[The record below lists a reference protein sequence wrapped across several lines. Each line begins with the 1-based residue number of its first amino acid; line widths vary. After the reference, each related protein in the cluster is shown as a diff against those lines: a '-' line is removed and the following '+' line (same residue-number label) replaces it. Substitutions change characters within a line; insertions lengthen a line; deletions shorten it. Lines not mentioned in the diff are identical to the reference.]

1 MQDDRAGRPGELPG
15 PDDAHDIA
23 IIGAGLRFP
32 GGVRSLDALWR
43 TIHDGV
49 DVTGEIP
56 ADRWGPQ
63 FHHPDPRH
71 PGTTYCPKGAF
82 LGDID
87 RFDADFFGISP
98 REARELD
105 PQQRILLETSWAA
118 MEDSGIPR
126 EQWEGSRTGVFAG
139 VLAMDYTVL
148 HAKTAGVESINPY
161 YASGKEFSFGVGRI
175 AYTFGLHGPCLM
187 LNTAC
192 SSSLMAVHLASQ
204 ALRNG
209 ECDAALAGGVNLM
222 LVPELSIF
230 MSKIDALSP
239 TGVCRPFDASADGVV
254 RGEGCGVIVLKRY
267 DDAVEAGDRILAVVK
282 GSATN
287 HDGRSAGL
295 TAPNA
300 AAQALLL
307 RSALGNAGL
316 EPGEVDYVEA
326 HGTGTPLGD
335 PMEIGAL
342 SEVIGAG
349 RPAERPLLIG
359 SHKAN
364 FGHLDSAAGL
374 LGLLKA
380 VLVAR
385 HGIVPPQI
393 HFERPT
399 PVLDWKRSGVRV
411 PTEPTPLP
419 GNGPWIAGVSAF
431 GLSGSN
437 VHVVVSS
444 PPALRGA
451 PRTAKDL
458 AAHEAAALGTP
469 TSNPVQGRAAVT
481 ARETVPVLVM
491 SGPSAKAV
499 ADQAAAHRDLLRA
512 SDDGDLPDLFYSAS
526 VRRTHHDYRLAVV
539 GRTGAEL
546 ADAVDAHLAGEN
558 RAGTASG
565 DVLDRRP
572 PRIVHVF
579 SGQGSQWPG
588 MAMDLYRTEPLVRG
602 VLDECDALIRE
613 HTDWSLLE
621 ELARTEHSRLMETR
635 IAQPAVFA
643 VQLAL
648 TRLWT
653 SWGVSPDAVVGHSM
667 GEIAAACAAGAL
679 SVPDA
684 TKLIVHRGR
693 IMQDATGSGR
703 MTAIELPA
711 DEVRTALEDQG
722 SPLVVATVNGPRSTV
737 IAGPADAMEDA
748 VARFKAAGAT
758 CLPLGVDYA
767 FHSPAVRRHGD
778 ELEDLL
784 SGLVPDTPV
793 LPLLSSVDPEA
804 DTPVPDA
811 SYWGRNVRD
820 AVLFWPAVDRLLAKR
835 DAVFVEIGPHPTL
848 SRPVQAALA
857 HRGRRGPVVASLARG
872 KASRSTLA
880 ASLGSLYAAGISVD
894 WSAVHGPAEARRY
907 IKLPALELTGESYW
921 LTGVERGRQGGAAAA
936 AAEGLR
942 AEVRLYDSQG
952 RLVATAGGET
962 RPADGEQA
970 GQAPAAVAQAVTPA
984 AAYCPTPAATAPA
997 VEPAVVAAP
1006 VPALNG
1012 SNGASGAHK
1021 VNGAAPMT
1029 AAYAEAA
1036 AWAATLPRT
1045 EAPDRSP
1052 RPGRLSREQV
1062 ARKITSAVA
1071 QILGH
1076 DPGKRI
1082 SRVRGFY
1089 ELGFDSFTIVDL
1101 VKQLQADFGVELGES
1116 AGIDHPTIDRMT
1128 DYLVAATAARQ
1139 PAETAAGPD
1148 PDGTESVPE
1157 SVPLGGTASGGTVG
1171 AAEPS
1176 PVVAAVTPPAAAAAV
1191 PSTPEPIAIVGMS
1204 CRLPGANGLD
1214 EYWSLLRSGT
1224 DATRD
1229 VPEARWDAD
1238 RLLAEGQVAP
1248 GTVVTRR
1255 GAFLDGVEQFDN
1267 AFFRVS
1273 SREAKSMD
1281 PQQRIFL
1288 EVAWEALEDAGVSA
1302 DSLRGGQTGL
1312 FVGMNTTDYQQLVT
1326 RHVENVDLY
1335 YGTGNSFSGTAGRL
1349 SYFLGV
1355 RGPSLAVDTACSSS
1369 LAAVH
1374 LACQSLRSGESDV
1387 ALAGGSNVIAT
1398 PTVYLAMSAGGALAP
1413 DGRCK
1418 TFDAS
1423 ADGYGRGEGAG
1434 AVVLKTLARARADG
1448 DRVYAVIRGS
1458 AVNHNGASGGL
1469 TVPSAEAQEQVV
1481 KAALAQAALPGAE
1494 VDYIEAHGTGTVLG
1508 DAVELTALD
1517 RALGGGRSA
1526 DRPLLVGS
1534 VKTNIGHLEAAAGVA
1549 GLIKTVLA
1557 LHHGEIPAHLHYD
1570 NPTGQVAWNRL
1581 GLKVTARRTPWPQAQ
1596 GEHLRTAG
1604 VSAFGFT
1611 GTNAHVV
1618 VSEPPGPRPERREA
1632 PSAAR
1637 AFALPLSGASQPAL
1651 AQAAERM
1658 RERLEAVSGDVIS
1671 DVCHT
1676 AGARRA
1682 HLEHRLVVVGS
1693 SREDLIRALSRAAV
1707 SDEGAGLDAQSDAA
1721 EGLYR
1726 GDARPGEP
1734 VRYAMAYDDSVAD
1747 LPWAWFAAEEPA
1759 FRAALDAIDAEAAAL
1774 LGRSVRKALLG
1785 GAADPVATVAAQ
1797 IALTALWRDHGV
1809 APDAIAGRGSGEI
1822 AAAYAAGALTLRD
1835 AVLAASGVRG
1845 VRLSAEPATP
1855 LVLASLA
1862 ENGLDLSGW
1871 TVPGGTAPTAWGGG
1885 SAEALA
1891 DLGVE
1896 AVVDAGLGDCA
1907 PRIAAN
1913 ASDELAAI
1921 AVGGA
1926 PRADALVR
1934 ATAALHV
1941 AGCVI
1946 GWAALTGG
1954 RGSLVGLPTYP
1965 WQHRRHW
1972 IDVPAL
1978 AAPGDGTGPHAD
1990 LGAPFT
1996 PFDKPALRY
2005 YPVRIAGRTTGGW
2018 IAAPKAAALALSV
2031 ARDLVGDAALR
2042 LRGFALD
2049 APLSDAA
2056 DLAPGA
2062 GAQLVARRDAASW
2075 SLRLVA
2081 GAADGR
2087 TAGTV
2092 ARATADRRGVAAAEP
2107 ADLAELRERLTK
2119 QVPGG
2124 ITEGEGP
2131 LLDVVAPEP
2140 ADIVQAPRRRRERL
2154 ATVKLGTGGT
2164 GRAPLPAGLLAAAVR
2179 LLGSCSSRRDAQPF
2193 AVAGIDEI
2201 LLFEAPAQEALLHAT
2216 AESAD
2221 RGDVRILGTDGRVLA
2236 ELRGVSFA
2244 PAGDLALD
2252 EAVRTRVA
2260 DRLYRI
2266 AWQPAEQTPD
2276 AQPPAAAQPGKW
2288 LVCPAV
2294 PDAASAAAGL
2304 AVALRQAG
2312 ADTLV
2317 AAPQSSS
2324 TAAWQQLIDQQTD
2337 PVGAVVLV
2345 GAEATE
2351 AGEEGGVQGGAR
2363 GSVQNIS
2370 ALSEAALGVA
2380 RVCADLAVRPNPP
2393 RLWIVTRGAQ
2403 SPAGGAPASA
2413 QAALWGLGR
2422 ALAMETPAA
2431 WGGLVDLDP
2440 DLGPDAAPEAVQYDD
2455 AAAWILRAQ
2464 DADAQGPAE
2473 DEACLRGPDWYV
2485 PRLVHAPAP
2494 PRTLRP
2500 ERCREDAWY
2509 LVAGAQGEA
2518 DRPILDWLTGRGAR
2532 RILLAG
2538 SGGTAADDYAA
2549 RITPLLPEGVTVKTV
2564 QAGDAPAI
2572 DTASID
2578 AASIDTASLEAALEG
2593 APLGGV
2599 VIAPGAT
2606 GIRPLAKAEPHHLAA
2621 ELDHARLAV
2630 RVERAVRRQRPDFFL
2645 LLGSAA
2651 AAWGSVGMTCR
2662 GAVEGVLDAVAAARS
2677 AAGRPAVTLRWMPR
2691 ADTGELGRRDRVL
2704 MEDSGLTPL
2713 AAEDVAEALDV
2724 AVRGGYTDA
2733 CVASVDEPRYAAAC
2747 RGLLDRGLLALLA
2760 ADVASAGEAEEAPA
2774 GAAPRTPFAAELAA
2788 LAPDLRAERMLELV
2802 LGHVVEVLGEG
2813 GGEVDPDQGFFEL
2826 GMDSVMSLAL
2836 KTRLDRGV
2844 GGDLPTTLTFEYPT
2858 TRALARHLLEQVARD
2873 DEPQPE
2879 AAAATGAPDPAE
2891 SDASMADLLGADGDG
2906 LEDLSDDQ
2914 LMERLMA
2921 SLASSESLLGEGD

>member
-1 MQDDRAGRPGELPG
+1 VLDDRQGQPTQAPGLRG
-15 PDDAHDIA
+15 PDGGHDIA
-23 IIGAGLRFP
+23 IIGAGCRFP
-32 GGVRSLDALWR
+32 GGARSLDALWR
-43 TIHDGV
+43 ILHDGV
-49 DVTGEIP
+49 DVTADIP

-63 FHHPDPRH
+63 FHNPDPRH

-82 LGDID
+82 LGEID
-87 RFDADFFGISP
+87 KFDADFFGISP

-105 PQQRILLETSWAA
+105 PQQRLLLETAWAA

-126 EQWEGSRTGVFAG
+126 AQWEGSRTGVFAG

-175 AYTFGLHGPCLM
+175 SYTFGLHGPTLM

-254 RGEGCGVIVLKRY
+254 RGEGCGVVVLKRY
-267 DDAVEAGDRILAVVK
+267 ADAVAAGDRILAVVK

-307 RSALGNAGL
+307 RDALSSAGL
-316 EPGEVDYVEA
+316 EPREVDYVEA

-335 PMEIGAL
+335 PLEVGAL
-342 SEVIGAG
+342 AEVIGAG

-380 VLVAR
+380 ILVAR
-385 HGIVPPQI
+385 HGVVPPQI

-419 GNGPWIAGVSAF
+419 GSGPWIAGVSAF

-437 VHVVVSS
+437 VHVIVST
-444 PPALRGA
+444 PPALR
-451 PRTAKDL
+451 P
-458 AAHEAAALGTP
+458 AAHAAGLRAAQETAALDP
-469 TSNPVQGRAAVT
+469 VT
-481 ARETVPVLVM
+481 AGPDGGGSAAISAARESIPVLVL
-491 SGPSAKAV
+491 SGPSPKAL
-499 ADQAAAHRDLLRA
+499 ADQAAAHRDLLRERE
-512 SDDGDLPDLFYSAS
+512 DGELPDLFYSAS

-539 GRTGAEL
+539 GRSTREL
-546 ADAVDAHLAGEN
+546 ADILDAHLAGEN
-558 RAGTASG
+558 RAGVAVG

-588 MAMDLYRTEPLVRG
+588 MALDLYRTEPLVRQ
-602 VLDECDALIRE
+602 VLDEVDGLIRE
-613 HTDWSLLE
+613 HADWSLLE
-621 ELARTEHSRLMETR
+621 ELGRTDHSRLPETR

-643 VQLAL
+643 IQLAL

-684 TKLIVHRGR
+684 TRLIVHRGR
-693 IMQDATGSGR
+693 IMQEATGSGR
-703 MTAIELPA
+703 MAAVELPA
-711 DEVRTALEDQG
+711 DEVRAALEAHA
-722 SPLVVATVNGPRSTV
+722 SEVVVATVNGPHSTV
-737 IAGPADAMEDA
+737 IAGPAGPMQEA
-748 VARFKAAGAT
+748 VDRFKAAGAT

-767 FHSPAVRRHGD
+767 FHSPAVRRYGD
-778 ELEDLL
+778 ELEELL
-784 SGLVPDTPV
+784 SDLVPSAPV

-804 DTPVPDA
+804 DAPVPDA
-811 SYWGRNVRD
+811 AYWGRNVRD
-820 AVLFWPAVDRLLAKR
+820 AVQFWPAVDRLLAKR

-848 SRPVQAALA
+848 SRPVQSALA
-857 HRGRRGPVVASLARG
+857 HRSRTGPVVASLARG
-872 KASRSTLA
+872 KPSRTTLA
-880 ASLGSLYAAGISVD
+880 NSLAALYAAGISVD

-907 IKLPALELTGESYW
+907 IQLPALELTGDSYW
-921 LTGVERGRQGGAAAA
+921 LAGVERGEQNGAASASA
-936 AAEGLR
+936 GGLR
-942 AEVRLYDSQG
+942 AEVRLFDAQG
-952 RLVATAGGET
+952 RLVATVGGEA
-962 RPADGEQA
+962 RPTEA
-970 GQAPAAVAQAVTPA
+970 GQGGQQAAAAPATLSGPA
-984 AAYCPTPAATAPA
+984 SAAPA
-997 VEPAVVAAP
+997 PALTAANE
-1006 VPALNG
+1006 VPAP
-1012 SNGASGAHK
+1012 
-1021 VNGAAPMT
+1021 APATT
-1029 AAYAEAA
+1029 AWAEAT
-1036 AWAATLPRT
+1036 AWAAGPPRA
-1045 EAPDRSP
+1045 EAPAQTRAA
-1052 RPGRLSREQV
+1052 RPGRLGREQA
-1062 ARKITSAVA
+1062 ARKITGAVA

-1076 DPGKRI
+1076 DQGKRI

-1101 VKQLQADFGVELGES
+1101 VKQLQSDFGVELGES

-1128 DYLVAATAARQ
+1128 DYLVAATAARE
-1139 PAETAAGPD
+1139 PAEAEPAAP
-1148 PDGTESVPE
+1148 PAPE
-1157 SVPLGGTASGGTVG
+1157 PAAPASPTGDAPLRV
-1171 AAEPS
+1171 AEPS
-1176 PVVAAVTPPAAAAAV
+1176 PVVAAVNPPAAAAAA
-1191 PSTPEPIAIVGMS
+1191 PSTIEPIAVVGMS
-1204 CRLPGANGLD
+1204 CRLPGASGLD
-1214 EYWSLLRSGT
+1214 EYWSLLSAGV

-1229 VPEARWDAD
+1229 VPESRWDAD
-1238 RLLAEGQVAP
+1238 RLLADGKVAP

-1273 SREAKSMD
+1273 SREARSMD

-1288 EVAWEALEDAGVSA
+1288 EVAWEALEDAGLSA
-1302 DSLRGGQTGL
+1302 DALRGGQTGL

-1326 RHVENVDLY
+1326 RHVENIDLY

-1434 AVVLKTLARARADG
+1434 AVVLKTLSRARADG

-1481 KAALAQAALPGAE
+1481 KAALAQASVPGGQI
-1494 VDYIEAHGTGTVLG
+1494 DYVEAHGTGTVLG

-1517 RALGGGRSA
+1517 RALGSGRPA

-1534 VKTNIGHLEAAAGVA
+1534 VKTNIGHLEAAAGIA

-1557 LHHGEIPAHLHYD
+1557 LHRGQIPAHLHYD
-1570 NPTGQVAWNRL
+1570 NPTGQVAWDRL
-1581 GLKVTARRTPWPQAQ
+1581 GLRITKERTAWPKTPADRP
-1596 GEHLRTAG
+1596 RTAG

-1618 VSEPPGPRPERREA
+1618 LSEPPGARPRGGTA
-1632 PSAAR
+1632 PSGARAYALAVSAASEPALEQAAR
-1637 AFALPLSGASQPAL
+1637 
-1651 AQAAERM
+1651 
-1658 RERLEAVSGDVIS
+1658 RLRAHLETAPDEAVA

-1693 SREDLIRALSRAAV
+1693 GREELIRGLDRATAAAA
-1707 SDEGAGLDAQSDAA
+1707 EGAGAGADGSEDAA
-1721 EGLYR
+1721 ALHR
-1726 GDARPGEP
+1726 GTARAGESAG
-1734 VRYAMAYDDSVAD
+1734 YAMVYGDTVAD
-1747 LPWAWFAAEEPA
+1747 LPWSWFSAEEPA
-1759 FRAALDAIDAEAAAL
+1759 FRAALDAVDAEACAL
-1774 LGRSVRKALLG
+1774 LGRSVRKALLD
-1785 GAADPVATVAAQ
+1785 GADDPVAIVAAQ
-1797 IALTALWRDHGV
+1797 IALTALWRDHGLS
-1809 APDAIAGRGSGEI
+1809 PDAVAGRGLGEI
-1822 AAAYAAGALTLRD
+1822 TAAHTAGALSLRD
-1835 AVLAASGVRG
+1835 CVLAASGVRG
-1845 VRLSAEPATP
+1845 MRLSGETALP
-1855 LVLASLA
+1855 LILASTA
-1862 ENGLDLSGW
+1862 ESGNDPSGW
-1871 TVPGGTAPTAWGGG
+1871 AAPGATAPAAWG
-1885 SAEALA
+1885 AAATELLA

-1896 AVVDAGLGDCA
+1896 AVIDAGLGDCA
-1907 PRIAAN
+1907 AQLAAV
-1913 ASDELAAI
+1913 DPQGFTAI

-1926 PRADALVR
+1926 PRTDALVR
-1934 ATAALHV
+1934 AAAALHV
-1941 AGCVI
+1941 VGCPVE
-1946 GWAALTGG
+1946 WTALTGG
-1954 RGSLVGLPTYP
+1954 RGNPVALPGYP

-1990 LGAPFT
+1990 LGAAFT
-1996 PFDKPALRY
+1996 PYDKPALRY
-2005 YPVRIAGRTTGGW
+2005 YPVRVAGRSTGGW
-2018 IAAPKAAALALSV
+2018 IAAPKAAELVLAA
-2031 ARDLVGDAALR
+2031 ARDLVGDGALR

-2062 GAQLVARRDAASW
+2062 GAQLVARRDGAGW

-2081 GAADGR
+2081 GAPAGR
-2087 TAGTV
+2087 SAATA
-2092 ARATADRRGVAAAEP
+2092 ARGVADRRGAVPEP
-2107 ADLAELRERLTK
+2107 VDLAELRERLSKPVT
-2119 QVPGG
+2119 GG
-2124 ITEGEGP
+2124 IAGEPGP
-2131 LLDVVAPEP
+2131 VLDVTAPEP
-2140 ADIVQAPRRRRERL
+2140 TEVAQASRRRRERL
-2154 ATVKLGTGGT
+2154 AAVRLGTGGP
-2164 GRAPLPAGLLAAAVR
+2164 GRAPLPAGLVAAAAR
-2179 LLGSCSSRRDAQPF
+2179 LLASCSARRDTEAF

-2201 LLFEAPAQEALLHAT
+2201 QVFETPAHEALLHAT
-2216 AESAD
+2216 ADGPD

-2236 ELRGVSFA
+2236 ELRGIAFA
-2244 PAGDLALD
+2244 PAGDLTLD
-2252 EAVRTRVA
+2252 ETARSRLGQ
-2260 DRLYRI
+2260 RLYRI
-2266 AWQPAEQTPD
+2266 EWRPDGESAED
-2276 AQPPAAAQPGKW
+2276 AQPATVRPGHW

-2304 AVALRQAG
+2304 AVALRKAG
-2312 ADTLV
+2312 ADTQV
-2317 AAPQSSS
+2317 ATPQDLG
-2324 TAAWQQLIDQQTD
+2324 AAGWRHLLDAQAE
-2337 PVGAVVLV
+2337 PPRAVVLV
-2345 GAEATE
+2345 ADAVGAQCEI
-2351 AGEEGGVQGGAR
+2351 G
-2363 GSVQNIS
+2363 
-2370 ALSEAALGVA
+2370 ALSGAALGAA
-2380 RVCADLAVRPNPP
+2380 RTCSDLADAPTPP

-2403 SPAGGAPASA
+2403 GPAGGVPDAG

-2422 ALAMETPAA
+2422 VLAMEIPAA
-2431 WGGLVDLDP
+2431 FGGLVDLDP
-2440 DLGPDAAPEAVQYDD
+2440 DLGPDATPEAVQYDT
-2455 AAAWILRAQ
+2455 AAGWILRA
-2464 DADAQGPAE
+2464 DARNTSGPVE
-2473 DEACLRGPDWYV
+2473 DEACLRGSEWYV
-2485 PRLVHAPAP
+2485 PRLVRAPEP
-2494 PRTLRP
+2494 PRTLHPQRL
-2500 ERCREDAWY
+2500 RDDAWY
-2509 LVAGAQGEA
+2509 LVGGAYGEA
-2518 DRPILDWLTGRGAR
+2518 DRPILDWLIARGAR
-2532 RILLAG
+2532 RLLLAVPDG
-2538 SGGTAADDYAA
+2538 PG
-2549 RITPLLPEGVTVKTV
+2549 
-2564 QAGDAPAI
+2564 
-2572 DTASID
+2572 D
-2578 AASIDTASLEAALEG
+2578 AASDEDIARISFVPPNGVTAKAVRIPRDTAPGEAVLDEAVLDG

-2599 VIAPGAT
+2599 VLTPGPA
-2606 GIRPLAKAEPHHLAA
+2606 GIRPLAKLEPHHLAA
-2621 ELDHARLAV
+2621 ELDTARLAS
-2630 RVERAVRRQRPDFFL
+2630 RIERAVRGHRPGLFL
-2645 LLGSAA
+2645 VIGSAA
-2651 AAWGSVGMTCR
+2651 AAWGSVGMAGR
-2662 GAVEGVLDAVAAARS
+2662 GAVEGALDAVAAARS
-2677 AAGRPAVTLRWMPR
+2677 GAGLPVATVRWMPR

-2713 AAEDVAEALDV
+2713 TEQDVAEVLDA

-2733 CVASVDEPRYAAAC
+2733 CAALADEPRYAAAC
-2747 RGLLDRGLLALLA
+2747 RGLRDRGLLALLG
-2760 ADVASAGEAEEAPA
+2760 ADDAGAGEADPAPT
-2774 GAAPRTPFAAELAA
+2774 GALRTPFAAELAA
-2788 LAPDLRAERMLELV
+2788 LNPDLRGERMLDFV

-2858 TRALARHLLEQVARD
+2858 TRALARHLLEQVTRE
-2873 DEPQPE
+2873 DEEE
-2879 AAAATGAPDPAE
+2879 AAPTSAAGPGGAEAADSADGAGAQTAGAE
-2891 SDASMADLLGADGDG
+2891 GDG
-2906 LEDLSDDQ
+2906 LEDLTDDQ